1 VGNISSRRKE
11 IIELL
16 QLFASEEQ
24 QLAYERDVPHV
35 DITAELVCMWFDDQ
49 YAPQQRDY
57 KGCFTPAELAALE
70 EFHRLYDE
78 RVARL
83 PESQGTVR
91 TWLGSP
97 VWREV
102 MEQARRALERVTA

>member
-1 VGNISSRRKE
+1 VSNASPRRKQ
-11 IIELL
+11 IVELL

-24 QLAYERDVPHV
+24 QLAYERNVPHV

-49 YAPQQRDY
+49 YHPKLRHFES
-57 KGCFTPAELAALE
+57 CFTPAELAALD
-70 EFHRLYDE
+70 EFHRFYDE
-78 RVARL
+78 RVERL

-91 TWLGSP
+91 TWLANP

-102 MEQARRALERVTA
+102 MEHARRTLEQVAA